1 MSLAGEKIENTGQT
15 ELDFA
20 SIMPE
25 MDSPLNSTKEMMYG
39 TLYSKT
45 SIFTKFGCETCFVA

>member
-1 MSLAGEKIENTGQT
+1 MALAGEKIENIGQT

-20 SIMPE
+20 LIMPE
-25 MDSPLNSTKEMMYG
+25 MDSPLNFAQEMMYG

-45 SIFTKFGCETCFVA
+45 SIFT